1 MKIECTPKTLAFI
14 LSCTLLLVASS
25 CRSPGSDNHTDQI
38 DSGAPDDGMSHD
50 SLRPLNTYSFPTE
63 IDRSRRYLF
72 YLHGRILEDQELP
85 AISEQFGEY
94 EYAAILSRL
103 SISGSIVI
111 SEKRAANTSVNDY
124 ARKISEQVASLLAE
138 NVPANAIT
146 VVGASKGSYI
156 AAGVSYILM
165 NAELNFVLL
174 GSCHSSVVD
183 QWIDREMRLYGN
195 VLAIR
200 DYMDTDLAG
209 SCDEL
214 ASLSKGPSLTNY
226 QEIVVRV
233 GTGHGILYQPLDQ
246 WVEPTIRWG
255 RADYRKDGVEPNKL
269 L

>member
-1 MKIECTPKTLAFI
+1 MKIECTPKTWAFI
-14 LSCTLLLVASS
+14 LSCTLLLAASS
-25 CRSPGSDNHTDQI
+25 CRSQISDSHPDQI
-38 DSGAPDDGMSHD
+38 DSGVPDDDLSHD
-50 SLRPLNTYSFPTE
+50 SLRPMNTYSFPNE
-63 IDRSRRYLF
+63 IDRSKRYLF
-72 YLHGRILEDQELP
+72 YPHGRILEDQALP

-124 ARKISEQVASLLAE
+124 ARTISEQVESLLAE
-138 NVPANAIT
+138 NVPAHSIT

-156 AAGVSYILM
+156 AAGVSHILK

-214 ASLSKGPSLTNY
+214 ASLSKGPGLTNY
-226 QEIVVRV
+226 QEIVLRV

-246 WVEPTIRWG
+246 WVEPTIRW
-255 RADYRKDGVEPNKL
+255 RQPDYRKKGVEPNNL

>member
-1 MKIECTPKTLAFI
+1 MNIEYAQKTLAII
-14 LSCTLLLVASS
+14 LSCTLFLAASS
-25 CRSPGSDNHTDQI
+25 CRSNISVSHADQI
-38 DSGAPDDGMSHD
+38 DSGAPDDGVSHD
-50 SLRPLNTYSFPTE
+50 SPAPLNTYSFPNE
-63 IDRSRRYLF
+63 IDRSKRYLF

-94 EYAAILSRL
+94 EYATILSRL
-103 SISGSIVI
+103 SVSGSIVI

-124 ARKISEQVASLLAE
+124 ARKISEQIETLLAK
-138 NVPANAIT
+138 NVPAISIT

-156 AAGVSYILM
+156 AATVSHILK
-165 NAELNFVLL
+165 NSELNFVLL

-214 ASLSKGPSLTNY
+214 ALLSEGPGLTNY
-226 QEIVVRV
+226 QEIALRI

-246 WVEPTIRWG
+246 WVEPTIGWG
-255 RADYRKDGVEPNKL
+255 KADYRKDRVELNNL